1 MVFFVAA
8 KAHGALRTG
17 GLSCY
22 YSMARGAAY
31 GQVRQKKA

>member
-8 KAHGALRTG
+8 RAHCALRIG

-22 YSMARGAAY
+22 YSTARDAAY
-31 GQVRQKKA
+31 GQVMEKKA